1 MDAECGICLGTMLP
15 CQEVSQS
22 ECHPVSHLF
31 HLDCYNQWLLTQS
44 VMEPTRCPA
53 CRQFVIGEGDWYDF
67 SDIFEFQNDDH
78 TTVAELPQHAQR
90 YIRSWQRGRVTE
102 AEKRAAVDA
111 ARQLQVARAQYQR
124 AIDQGA

>member
-1 MDAECGICLGTMLP
+1 
-15 CQEVSQS
+15 
-22 ECHPVSHLF
+22 
-31 HLDCYNQWLLTQS
+31 
-44 VMEPTRCPA
+44 MEPTRCPA
-53 CRQFVIGEGDWYDF
+53 CRQFVIGEGDWCDF
-67 SDIFEFQNDDH
+67 ADIFEFQANDH

-124 AIDQGA
+124 AIDRGA

>member
-1 MDAECGICLGTMLP
+1 M
-15 CQEVSQS
+15 
-22 ECHPVSHLF
+22 
-31 HLDCYNQWLLTQS
+31 
-44 VMEPTRCPA
+44 
-53 CRQFVIGEGDWYDF
+53 IGEGDWCDF
-67 SDIFEFQNDDH
+67 ADIFEFQTDDH

-90 YIRSWQRGRVTE
+90 YTRSLQRGRVTE